1 MTLGAPA
8 ALWLLLAVPLLV
20 LLHMLR
26 ARREARVVS
35 SVLFWQ
41 HAVRDL
47 QTRFPVRR
55 LERSLLLLLQVLAV
69 TLLAL
74 ALARPSLTLPGAAGP
89 ALVLVLDTS
98 LSMQATDVPP
108 SRFARAQA
116 EALALLARGGSGRPA
131 MVVAAGP
138 RPRIVHD
145 LSRDVP
151 SLAAAVRR
159 LRPTDGRAD
168 LEGAVELAAAQRA
181 EGRAVQVV
189 LFTDRPWPATPGV
202 TVHQVGTPAPNVAVT
217 RATVRVGDDGQDA
230 LLVEVANL
238 GAQPRRVRVEATWPD
253 GAATAAVLVL
263 RPEERAVRVWAARS
277 DGVVRVAVRAPD
289 GRPLGDALPADDA
302 AEVVVG
308 DALRPRVLLVS
319 SGNPFLEAAL
329 DALPVREVRRAPRAD
344 PAAWGAFDLVVLDRP
359 PPLALPPGRY
369 IVVGTVPEGLPVS
382 RTGRAQGLV
391 VTRAEEGH
399 PLLQAVDL
407 VGTRVDE
414 AAVLRPRGGQVL
426 AEGQVPLLWLFE
438 DGARRVLLVPF
449 DLARSDLPLSPAFP
463 LLLANAVEWLAG
475 PVVVPAGEAPLLP
488 AVPGP
493 VLLVGPDGR
502 STPVRAHDGVLALPA
517 LDRAGVYRVRG
528 EGWERALV
536 VTRPG
541 GEESDLRA
549 PPAPPGGTARD
560 AATRRVEVWAP
571 LLAAA
576 VLLLAVEWLLWRR
589 SLPPPPRRARGR
601 PRPLHAVRW
610 VVVALLVLGLAG
622 VEVASG
628 RSDLAVVFA
637 VDLSRSVPY
646 EARERALGLMRRVA
660 AAARPGTRFG
670 VVTFAGS
677 ARVAEGL
684 TAKPRFPLPLP
695 AEADRTDIGA
705 AIRAALTVLPPA
717 GHRRVVLLTD
727 GQDTAGA
734 VAAAVA
740 RARLAGVEVGVVPL
754 TGGVDADVAVEGVR
768 VPAAVHPGERYT
780 VEVAVESTAA
790 ASGTVRLWADGREV
804 WRRAVP
810 IPAGR
815 SVWRLPHA
823 ASGPGVVRY
832 TAEVRAAPDAREE
845 NNRGHAA
852 VAVTGPPAVLYVA
865 GEPGPLPA
873 WLAAQGLRVRTVPP
887 EALPADA
894 AGLTAYAAVVLDD
907 VPATRLSP
915 PQMRALHDYVA
926 AAGGGLVAVGGPHA
940 FGVGGYAGT
949 DLEAA
954 LPVSMDVRH
963 RVALPSLA
971 LVLVI
976 DASGSMGSFGPETPK
991 VELAKEAAQATIDL
1005 LGEQDLI
1012 GVLAFDQEPRWL
1024 VRPTRARDRG
1034 RILQLVSRLTAGG
1047 GTNMAPALREAHRA
1061 LRGARARIKHVIV
1074 LSDGQTEPGDFE
1086 RIVGQMRADR
1096 ITVSSVAIGA
1106 DADRA
1111 LMRNLAAW
1119 GRGRSYVTRD
1129 LYSIPQIFT
1138 AEALLATRAYL
1149 VEERTRPV
1157 AAPDSPLLRGL
1168 TPPPLRGYVATA
1180 PKPAATLHLVTP
1192 QEDPLLA
1199 TWQYGLGRALAF
1211 TSDARPRWAVEWVR
1225 WPEAARFWSRAV
1237 RWAMGTAGEPAEV
1250 AVRADDR
1257 HVHVVVDARA
1267 PDGTLRT
1274 DLQVEAR
1281 LGGDPATAAAPVAH
1295 LLPQTAPGRYEGSLP
1310 ARGPGLTVVTVAV
1323 RRGAQRLGVVRRY
1336 VAVPYPPD
1344 LRPQPPGAV
1353 GRLVEGA
1360 GVRSLGGVEEI
1371 LAPVP
1376 GSPAHPRPAWPW
1388 LTAAALALF
1397 LGEVTWRRLPVVGE
1411 WLGRA
1416 GALTAAWLRRRPAP
1430 PAAEDLEYDAADRW
1444 RVFETEE
1451 AALRRA
1457 SMEQAARLYIARLR
1471 QQQGGEEGRGEEEGR
1486 GAPPTA

>member
-1 MTLGAPA
+1 VTLGASA

-26 ARREARVVS
+26 VRREARVVS

-55 LERSLLLLLQVLAV
+55 LERSLLLLLQVVAV

-145 LSRDVP
+145 LSRDATA
-151 SLAAAVRR
+151 LAAAIRR

-181 EGRAVQVV
+181 EGRAVEVV

-202 TVHQVGTPAPNVAVT
+202 TVHQVGTPAPNVAIT
-217 RATVRVGDDGQDA
+217 RAAVRVGDDGQDA

-238 GAQPRRVRVEATWPD
+238 GPQPRRARLRVAWPD
-253 GAATAAVLVL
+253 GTTTEGRLALPAEART
-263 RPEERAVRVWAARS
+263 VRVWPARS
-277 DGVVRVAVRAPD
+277 DGVVRVVVRAPD
-289 GRPLGDALPADDA
+289 GQPLGDALPADDA

-308 DALRPRVLLVS
+308 DALRPRVLLIGP
-319 SGNPFLEAAL
+319 GNPFLEAAL
-329 DALPVREVRRAPRAD
+329 DALPVREVRRAARAD
-344 PAAWGAFDLVVLDRP
+344 PAAWGAFDLVVLDRTP
-359 PPLALPPGRY
+359 PMALPPGRY

-399 PLLQAVDL
+399 PLLRAVDL

-414 AAVLRPRGGQVL
+414 AAVLRPRAGQVL
-426 AEGQVPLLWLFE
+426 AEGGVPLLWLFE

-475 PVVVPAGEAPLLP
+475 PVEVPAGEAPLLP
-488 AVPGP
+488 AIPGS

-502 STPVRAHDGVLALPA
+502 STPVRARDGVLALPA

-541 GEESDLRA
+541 AEESDLRA
-549 PPAPPGGTARD
+549 PPVPPGGPARD

-576 VLLLAVEWLLWRR
+576 VLLLGVEWLLWRR

-622 VEVASG
+622 VEVAG
-628 RSDLAVVFA
+628 GGGELAVVFA
-637 VDLSRSVPY
+637 VDLSRSLPY

-660 AAARPGTRFG
+660 AAAHPGTRFG

-695 AEADRTDIGA
+695 ADPDRTDIGA
-705 AIRAALTVLPPA
+705 AVRAALTVLPPA

-727 GQDTAGA
+727 GQDTAGE
-734 VAAAVA
+734 AAAAMA

-754 TGGVDADVAVEGVR
+754 TDGVDADVAVEGVR
-768 VPAAVHPGERYT
+768 APPVVHPGQRYT
-780 VEVAVESTAA
+780 VEVAVESTAP
-790 ASGTVRLWADGREV
+790 ASGTVRLLADGREV
-804 WRRAVP
+804 WRRAVAV
-810 IPAGR
+810 PAGR
-815 SVWRLPHA
+815 SVWRIPHA
-823 ASGPGVVRY
+823 AAGPGVVRY
-832 TAEVRAAPDAREE
+832 TAEVRAEPDAREE

-852 VAVTGPPAVLYVA
+852 VAVAGPPAVLYVA
-865 GEPGPLPA
+865 AEPGPLPV

-907 VPATRLSP
+907 VAATRLSP

-1157 AAPDSPLLRGL
+1157 TAPDSPLVHGP

-1237 RWAMGTAGEPAEV
+1237 RWAMGTAGETAEV

-1281 LGGDPATAAAPVAH
+1281 LGGDPATAAAPVAQ

-1310 ARGPGLTVVTVAV
+1310 ARGPGLAVVTAEV

-1336 VAVPYPPD
+1336 VAVPYPPE

-1360 GVRSLGGVEEI
+1360 GVRPLAGVEEI

-1376 GSPAHPRPAWPW
+1376 GSPAQPRRAWPW
-1388 LTAAALALF
+1388 LTAAAVALF
-1397 LGEVTWRRLPVVGE
+1397 LGEITWRRLPVVGE
-1411 WLGRA
+1411 WVGRA
-1416 GALTAAWLRRRPAP
+1416 GALAAAWLRRRPAP
-1430 PAAEDLEYDAADRW
+1430 PAPEDLEYDAADRW

-1471 QQQGGEEGRGEEEGR
+1471 QQQGGEERGEEEGR
-1486 GAPPTA
+1486 GAPPTV